1 MLDLVK
7 LPVLLRKCI
16 NMKIRKGDK
25 IKVIAGKDKGR
36 EGIVEKVYI
45 RQETV
50 LVPGTNLYK
59 KHVRKSEQMPKGGVV
74 EVPRP
79 LSMGKVMVI
88 CPKCKKPTRVGYMR
102 EKGSKSRICKKC
114 KSTI

>member
-1 MLDLVK
+1 MPDLVK
-7 LPVLLRKCI
+7 LPAWLKKCI

-36 EGIVEKVYI
+36 EGMVEKVYI
-45 RQETV
+45 RQEKV

-79 LSMGKVMVI
+79 LSIGKVMLI
-88 CPKCKKPTRVGYMR
+88 CPKCKIPTRVGYLK
-102 EKGSKSRICKKC
+102 EKAGKSRICKKC